1 MAEPISIP
9 PPESEVIEKF
19 HDAVLCEPASRET
32 VKPYKDDEDFDPRE
46 EGYGDDSFDEY
57 NRPAERWAPLGAA
70 AAVSLADTNED
81 ALSCFSEDAQLK
93 KLEEE
98 QEQLNSSLLA
108 LTTHFAQVQFRLK
121 QIVAAPNDTKE
132 DLLKELEE
140 FAFRGIPDVRGCH
153 IEDALELETMSDKEH
168 TAKINEQR
176 QKQTELIEQL
186 KNQLEDL
193 EMYAYETGGE
203 QLPTSKVLEKQKV
216 VIDRLRHK
224 LHVDLEDMDRLTTD
238 ELKSIVDNAIGQIV
252 NPARVKEKLVDQLKT
267 QITDLE
273 RFIEFL
279 QGEATSPG
287 PLGATM
293 KACTCSC
300 PMHGQQPSIDITK
313 FKKPIEKR
321 NVANK
326 VRDQTL
332 TIMKR
337 ALTIL
342 QIFAISQFGCGGQ
355 EFQRNLMKRTTK
367 GNHYGDLLARLEI
380 AIVRVRELAKK
391 ESEHSGH
398 DSDYT
403 SDSEEVFVANPFT
416 QELMSV
422 VRKELAP
429 ALRDLIHHGLME
441 MGQSTGL
448 VPWGCLPK
456 RSAKAQKMMH
466 AWDLF
471 MKYYEL
477 KNGREYNESPAR
489 KLSQSF
495 DLDIVGGKAI
505 TAKQTLLGAI
515 DSVIA
520 THNPLKRSEDSKLKA
535 FICLGLNE
543 KKLSTWLRLVLKN
556 TTIVD
561 YFYQPWSYT
570 AKTGFE
576 DALKSLSLLNHVNFN
591 LPMDISVRKM
601 QNIKDAF

>member
-238 ELKSIVDNAIGQIV
+238 ELKSIVDNAIGQGHFC
-252 NPARVKEKLVDQLKT
+252 EHT
-267 QITDLE
+267 E
-273 RFIEFL
+273 
-279 QGEATSPG
+279 GEATSPG